1 MSDRFPRDA
10 PLERVLRTL
19 ASLGFAVVREGN
31 HLALARRNADGT
43 LTPMTLPNH
52 RTIKGPTLRAV
63 LRQSGIDRDA
73 FLAVYARD

>member
-52 RTIKGPTLRAV
+52 RTI
-63 LRQSGIDRDA
+63 
-73 FLAVYARD
+73 